1 MNKLRSVL
9 KKKRAKEDPRVRRR
23 LFSWRMFAII
33 LLVVSV
39 LSAGNVFALEK
50 LLKMQVFSVVASM
63 GVGSYWVA
71 MAFLAAIVLHLY
83 TCRRFDRPMRALSRA
98 MRQVTEGDFTV
109 RVKPFHNANKFDYM
123 DIMCEDFNRMVQELG
138 STETMKN
145 DFIANVSHE
154 IRTPL
159 TVMNSY
165 ASALARGGLS
175 EAEQREYAATIAAA
189 SESLSTMV
197 SNILRLNKLENQ
209 EITPNA
215 APYDLTRQLC
225 DCALTHEA
233 RWEAK
238 NIDFDAQLEERVMVL
253 ADETMMEIVF
263 NNLISNAI
271 KFTEAGG
278 RIHTSTVTVAVM
290 PEAEEVELDIRPED
304 LRFDV
309 FRSSGP
315 GGQCVNTTDSA
326 VRVTHI
332 PTGLSVASQ
341 QEKSQ
346 HRNKEIALR
355 ILYARMLEH
364 KQQEEASKQAADKRS
379 QVGTGDR
386 SERIRTYNFPQ
397 NRVTDHRYNVSTFD
411 LPKLMEGELNLI
423 LDQILMIVCEQR
435 LEQLRHA

>member
-1 MNKLRSVL
+1 MVP
-9 KKKRAKEDPRVRRR
+9 EDIAGYIENLHGR
-23 LFSWRMFAII
+23 FAE
-33 LLVVSV
+33 LE
-39 LSAGNVFALEK
+39 AAL
-50 LLKMQVFSVVASM
+50 ADP
-63 GVGSYWVA
+63 
-71 MAFLAAIVLHLY
+71 AIY
-83 TCRRFDRPMRALSRA
+83 ARGAECRRVSQEHRKLETLFR
-98 MRQVTEGDFTV
+98 
-109 RVKPFHNANKFDYM
+109 KFD
-123 DIMCEDFNRMVQELG
+123 DWR
-138 STETMKN
+138 K
-145 DFIANVSHE
+145 
-154 IRTPL
+154 
-159 TVMNSY
+159 
-165 ASALARGGLS
+165 ALAELADNREMLT
-175 EAEQREYAATIAAA
+175 AETDAELRELIAADIA
-189 SESLSTMV
+189 DLEE
-197 SNILRLNKLENQ
+197 RAQKLEADIQ
-209 EITPNA
+209 ISLLPPDPN
-215 APYDLTRQLC
+215 D
-225 DCALTHEA
+225 
-233 RWEAK
+233 AK
-238 NIDFDAQLEERVMVL
+238 NIIVGIKPAAGGDEAALFAGELFRAYMKFAEKKGWRIEVLDQTDTELGGIKDVSFSLSGDEVYSLMKYESGVHRVQRVP
-253 ADETMMEIVF
+253 A
-263 NNLISNAI
+263 
-271 KFTEAGG
+271 TEAGG

-332 PTGLSVASQ
+332 PTGIAVASQ